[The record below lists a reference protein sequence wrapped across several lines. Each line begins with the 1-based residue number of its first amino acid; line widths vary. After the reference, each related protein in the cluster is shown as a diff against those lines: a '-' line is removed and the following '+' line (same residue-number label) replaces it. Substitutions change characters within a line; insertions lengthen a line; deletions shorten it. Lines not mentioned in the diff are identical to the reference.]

1 MTEYFDL
8 ASAAKAIKYYC
19 QKPGARNQRTI
30 YLPNTETKPGGETEG
45 GLGAVGGAGVKINT
59 WSGPKNHT

>member
-1 MTEYFDL
+1 MTKYWDL

-30 YLPNTETKPGGETEG
+30 YLPNTENKPGGEIKG
-45 GLGAVGGAGVKINT
+45 GLGAVGGAGVKKNT
-59 WSGPKNHT
+59 